1 MSLRSLLVR
10 PRRRAPRRLRPRL
23 LGASAALAAPALLL
37 GGTAPATAAQPPVDQ
52 PAYVEQTPPL
62 STRWTAEV
70 GPDNALPEY
79 PRPQLTRE
87 RWQSLNGVWQFEQA
101 ADLTT
106 GVPTGEDLP
115 ERVLVPYPV
124 ESALSGIQR
133 EVQRMWYRRTVE
145 VPQDW
150 RVGGERPV
158 RPTAVGGGALGQ
170 GGNRLWLHFGAVD
183 HDTVVYVNGQQATT
197 HRGGYDAFSV
207 DVTPYL
213 TRSGPQEVIVGV
225 EDLTDAT
232 GQPVGKQR
240 EGAKGGIFYTPSSGI
255 WQSVWMEPKPTSSIE
270 RLDTTP
276 DLATSSLGLTVRAT
290 GSALQRVR
298 AVAVDRATGAE
309 VGRVEGRANAPLSLP
324 VPGARLWSPDSPTLY
339 DLRVRLLDRDGR
351 GLDTVGSY
359 FGMRSVGIMEGEDG
373 RNHIALNGKILF
385 NNAVLDQGFWPDGIY
400 TAPTDQAL
408 ASDLVLAKRLGFNT
422 VRKHI
427 KVEPDR
433 WYYHADTLGMLV
445 WQDMPAMRLDPLP
458 DAAAQAQFEAELHTM
473 VEQHRSWTSIV
484 AWVPFNEGWG
494 EWSSQA
500 TGRIAASVK
509 EQDPSR
515 LVDAHSGVNCCLSKG
530 DSGQGDIV
538 DFHQYVG
545 PASPRPDAARVA
557 SDGEHGGLGLRTPGH
572 EWFTD
577 GTSFAYEITDSS
589 KELTDRYVQV
599 ADDLKGVAAT
609 CGLSGSVYTQ
619 TSDVEAEINGFVTY
633 DRAVEKMDVD
643 RVRAVNQEVTA
654 SADGRRPPAL
664 DTGPG
669 TPGLTGVGSWP
680 ADEGSGAVAADQV
693 GDADLTLRGGAGW
706 TAGVSGSALAFDGV
720 DDQATTAG
728 PVLDTTGSYSVAAW
742 VRLDA
747 DTGFATAVGQD
758 GDDLSTFFLQRSGAD
773 GRFAFS
779 AAGGRALSDDE
790 PEVGRWYHLVGVR
803 DVATSTYTL
812 YVDGK
817 RQGAQGSFSACAPGE
832 ASTGPLTVGR
842 AKFGGQP
849 VDFWPG
855 AVDQVHAYDRAL
867 NAQEVADLY
876 ASGR

>member
-10 PRRRAPRRLRPRL
+10 PRRRAPRKLRPRL

-213 TRSGPQEVIVGV
+213 ARSGPQEVLVGV

-255 WQSVWMEPKPTSSIE
+255 WQSVWMEPKPASSIE

-298 AVAVDRATGAE
+298 AVAVDRATKAE
-309 VGRVEGRANAPLSLP
+309 VGRVEGAANAPLSLP
-324 VPGARLWSPDSPTLY
+324 VPNAKLWSPDSPTLY
-339 DLRVRLLDRDGR
+339 DLKVQLLDRGGR
-351 GLDTVGSY
+351 VEDTVGSY
-359 FGMRSVGIMEGEDG
+359 FGMRSVGIMKGEDS

-400 TAPTDQAL
+400 TAPTDEAL
-408 ASDLVLAKRLGFNT
+408 ASDLVAAKRLGFNT

-445 WQDMPAMRLDPLP
+445 WQDMPAMRISPAP

-473 VEQHRSWTSIV
+473 VDQHRSWTSIV

-494 EWSSQA
+494 EWDPQA
-500 TGRIAASVK
+500 TGRIATSVK
-509 EQDPSR
+509 AQDPSR
-515 LVDAHSGVNCCLSKG
+515 LVDAHSGVNCCFSKG
-530 DSGQGDIV
+530 DSGQGDII

-545 PASPRPDAARVA
+545 ARLTAARRRTGGLRRRARRPGAAHPRARVVHRRDLLRVRGHRLLQGAHRPLRAGRERPEGRRGHVRALGEHLHPDHRRRGGDQRVPHLRPRGGEDGLRPGGRDQPGGHRQLRRAQEPDPEPRSGHARPD
-557 SDGEHGGLGLRTPGH
+557 
-572 EWFTD
+572 
-577 GTSFAYEITDSS
+577 
-589 KELTDRYVQV
+589 
-599 ADDLKGVAAT
+599 
-609 CGLSGSVYTQ
+609 
-619 TSDVEAEINGFVTY
+619 
-633 DRAVEKMDVD
+633 
-643 RVRAVNQEVTA
+643 
-654 SADGRRPPAL
+654 
-664 DTGPG
+664 
-669 TPGLTGVGSWP
+669 
-680 ADEGSGAVAADQV
+680 
-693 GDADLTLRGGAGW
+693 RGG
-706 TAGVSGSALAFDGV
+706 VLA
-720 DDQATTAG
+720 
-728 PVLDTTGSYSVAAW
+728 
-742 VRLDA
+742 R
-747 DTGFATAVGQD
+747 
-758 GDDLSTFFLQRSGAD
+758 
-773 GRFAFS
+773 
-779 AAGGRALSDDE
+779 
-790 PEVGRWYHLVGVR
+790 
-803 DVATSTYTL
+803 
-812 YVDGK
+812 
-817 RQGAQGSFSACAPGE
+817 
-832 ASTGPLTVGR
+832 
-842 AKFGGQP
+842 
-849 VDFWPG
+849 
-855 AVDQVHAYDRAL
+855 
-867 NAQEVADLY
+867 
-876 ASGR
+876 